1 MTIKDGSLIFKCA
14 DCNKNY
20 KKWFDGDL
28 VKSFEYTHR
37 FCGQNFNEFCLILEK
52 VVYLYMNRRIV
63 ARDPM
68 KRHYQIKKTLQP
80 DNGRHH
86 WCWLQR
92 SKKFLKSF
100 CKTNFWWIWWS
111 IHLDWHVI
119 TSKEWIKIYELD
131 AAYFLSALGL

>member
-1 MTIKDGSLIFKCA
+1 MTIKDVSLIFKCA

-63 ARDPM
+63 ARDSM

-86 WCWLQR
+86 
-92 SKKFLKSF
+92 
-100 CKTNFWWIWWS
+100 
-111 IHLDWHVI
+111 
-119 TSKEWIKIYELD
+119 
-131 AAYFLSALGL
+131 